1 MYYLTLYSLIITI
14 AIFGFL
20 QYIEKENNIK
30 KGINHDVVANLFTTN
45 SIIVLFIL
53 FLMNIIILY
62 FVLYDE
68 KTNTVISISSLFSTT
83 QETSK
88 NITGVKKNNIVD
100 PAYLKRIN
108 DPINC
113 GFEPYSCNSDNSDAH
128 SSISSSSCSSSSS

>member
-1 MYYLTLYSLIITI
+1 MYYLILYSLILTMI
-14 AIFGFL
+14 IFSIL
-20 QYIEKENNIK
+20 QYIEKENNKK
-30 KGINHDVVANLFTTN
+30 KGIYHDVVANLFTTN

-68 KTNTVISISSLFSTT
+68 KTNTVMSIFSIFSETLP
-83 QETSK
+83 ETSK
-88 NITGVKKNNIVD
+88 IISGIKKNNIVD

-113 GFEPYSCNSDNSDAH
+113 GFEPYSCNSDANST
-128 SSISSSSCSSSSS
+128 CSSSSSSSSSS